1 MQSKLNSPIV
11 SHRIV
16 KPPMCPMPQL
26 LRKYATHHAIIKLSI
41 LATKNAAT
49 VSWNELWN
57 FRSHVLSLQRAKVP

>member
-49 VSWNELWN
+49 VSWNEL
-57 FRSHVLSLQRAKVP
+57 